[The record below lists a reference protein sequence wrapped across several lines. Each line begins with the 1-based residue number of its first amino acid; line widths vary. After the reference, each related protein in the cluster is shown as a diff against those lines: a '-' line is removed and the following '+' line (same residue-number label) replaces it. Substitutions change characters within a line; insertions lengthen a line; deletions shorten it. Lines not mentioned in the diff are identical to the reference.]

1 MTHLPHV
8 RRGRTRDLSQER
20 LAGPDQ
26 ARGWDD
32 FGCNHTKSTSRLV
45 TQLTS
50 RSSRAR
56 FAVSDRTGPQRAGR
70 LNSGVRSCRKDH
82 GYYKNN
88 VPAAVHLI
96 SCSWTSLHCQSRGPR
111 ATWNRVLELLREMV
125 VDAHDLRR
133 RTLYDQHAC
142 LSVHALALVAFQGL
156 QDLTIRS
163 SRARFAASCKYH

>member
-1 MTHLPHV
+1 MAHLHHV
-8 RRGRTRDLSQER
+8 RQGSTRELSQER

-70 LNSGVRSCRKDH
+70 LNSGVRSCQRKFSAQEQLNQATRPLL
-82 GYYKNN
+82 G
-88 VPAAVHLI
+88 AATLAPHPFLFPRPLI
-96 SCSWTSLHCQSRGPR
+96 AFGSFNSGTPDFIRRCRCGVSLRSLASRGSPAGARGNKPCR
-111 ATWNRVLELLREMV
+111 AYLPASVRFLRV
-125 VDAHDLRR
+125 
-133 RTLYDQHAC
+133 
-142 LSVHALALVAFQGL
+142 QGL
-156 QDLTIRS
+156 DCR
-163 SRARFAASCKYH
+163 